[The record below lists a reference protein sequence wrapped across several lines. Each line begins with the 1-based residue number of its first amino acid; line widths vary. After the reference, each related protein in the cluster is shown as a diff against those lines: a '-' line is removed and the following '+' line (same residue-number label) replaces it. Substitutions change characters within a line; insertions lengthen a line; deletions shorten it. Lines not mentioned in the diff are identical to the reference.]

1 METIPQMDSIKKVI
15 LYEDGSKLNGMQLQ
29 TKQSTLIE
37 SFGTL
42 TGTQKVIILKENEVL
57 VGLKGREQPEY
68 NLTYYPT
75 LLHNV
80 QFKILSIPKS
90 TIWC

>member
-1 METIPQMDSIKKVI
+1 MDSIKKVI
-15 LYEDGSKLNGMQLQ
+15 LYEDGFVLNGMQLQ

-42 TGTQKVIILKENEVL
+42 TGTQKVIILKDNEVL
-57 VGLKGREQPEY
+57 VGLKGREQSEWKRNVY
-68 NLTYYPT
+68 TT

>member
-1 METIPQMDSIKKVI
+1 MATIPQMNIVKKVI
-15 LYEDGSKLNGMQLQ
+15 LYEDGFVLNGMQLQ
-29 TKQSTLIE
+29 TKQFTLIK

-42 TGTQKVIILKENEVL
+42 TGKQKAIILKDNEVL
-57 VGLKGREQPEY
+57 VGLKGREETKY
-68 NLTYYPT
+68 STYYPT

-90 TIWC
+90 TI